1 MNILSTTKEA
11 AMLKVYIFLLIM
23 GIMGGVGYG
32 GYMYYIDTQE
42 RLGILR
48 ENNAKLV
55 VANDAKDATIK
66 QMLETQNKAAELNQ
80 ALTVRLQKSEEY
92 GDTLRS
98 KFAKINIL
106 RLALDEP
113 YILEGKI
120 NDAVIRLLDG
130 LRDDTDPNANRVSG
144 EDE

>member
-1 MNILSTTKEA
+1 
-11 AMLKVYIFLLIM
+11 MLKIYIFLLIVA
-23 GIMGGVGYG
+23 ILGGVGYG
-32 GYMYYIDTQE
+32 GYVNYIDTQE
-42 RLGILR
+42 RLGVLR

-66 QMLETQNKAAELNQ
+66 EMIDTQNKAAELNQ
-80 ALTVRLQKSEEY
+80 ALTKRLQKAEEY

-106 RLALDEP
+106 RSAIDEP
-113 YILEGKI
+113 YVLEGKI

-130 LRDDTDPNANRVSG
+130 LRDDTDPDADGVSG
-144 EDE
+144 QEE

>member
-1 MNILSTTKEA
+1 
-11 AMLKVYIFLLIM
+11 MLKVYIFLLIM
-23 GIMGGVGYG
+23 GIIGGVGYG

-48 ENNAKLV
+48 ENNAKLI

-80 ALTVRLQKSEEY
+80 ALTMRLQKAEEY
-92 GDTLRS
+92 SDTLRS

-106 RLALDEP
+106 RMAIDEP

-120 NDAVIRLLDG
+120 NNAVTRLLDG
-130 LRDDTDPNANRVSG
+130 LRDDTDTNADGVSG
-144 EDE
+144 QKE

>member
-1 MNILSTTKEA
+1 
-11 AMLKVYIFLLIM
+11 MLKVYIFLLIM
-23 GIMGGVGYG
+23 GIIGGVGYG

-42 RLGILR
+42 RLGVLR

-92 GDTLRS
+92 SDGLRS

-106 RLALDEP
+106 RMALDEP

-120 NDAVIRLLDG
+120 NNAVTRLLDG
-130 LRDDTDPNANRVSG
+130 LRDDTDTNADGVSG
-144 EDE
+144 SEE

>member
-1 MNILSTTKEA
+1 
-11 AMLKVYIFLLIM
+11 M
-23 GIMGGVGYG
+23 GIIGGVGYG

-42 RLGILR
+42 RLGVLR

-80 ALTVRLQKSEEY
+80 ALTVRLQQSEEY
-92 GDTLRS
+92 SDTLRS

-106 RLALDEP
+106 RMAIDEP

-120 NDAVIRLLDG
+120 NNAVTRLLDG
-130 LRDDTDPNANRVSG
+130 LRDDTDPDTNGMSG
-144 EDE
+144 QEE

>member
-1 MNILSTTKEA
+1 
-11 AMLKVYIFLLIM
+11 M
-23 GIMGGVGYG
+23 GILGSVGYG

-80 ALTVRLQKSEEY
+80 ALTMRLQKAEEY
-92 GDTLRS
+92 SDTLRS

-106 RLALDEP
+106 RMAIDEP

-120 NDAVIRLLDG
+120 NNAVTRLLDG
-130 LRDDTDPNANRVSG
+130 LRDDTDTNADGVSG
-144 EDE
+144 QEE

>member
-1 MNILSTTKEA
+1 
-11 AMLKVYIFLLIM
+11 MLKIYIFLLIM

-42 RLGILR
+42 RLGVLR

-80 ALTVRLQKSEEY
+80 ALTMRLQKSEEY
-92 GDTLRS
+92 SDGLRS

-106 RLALDEP
+106 RMALDEP

-120 NDAVIRLLDG
+120 NNAVTRLLDG
-130 LRDDTDPNANRVSG
+130 LRDDTDTNADGVSG
-144 EDE
+144 SEE

>member
-1 MNILSTTKEA
+1 
-11 AMLKVYIFLLIM
+11 M
-23 GIMGGVGYG
+23 GILGSVGYG

-80 ALTVRLQKSEEY
+80 ALTMRLQKAEEY
-92 GDTLRS
+92 SDTLRS

-106 RLALDEP
+106 RMAIDEP

-120 NDAVIRLLDG
+120 NNAVTRLLDG
-130 LRDDTDPNANRVSG
+130 LRDDTDLDADRVSG
-144 EDE
+144 SEE

>member
-1 MNILSTTKEA
+1 
-11 AMLKVYIFLLIM
+11 M
-23 GIMGGVGYG
+23 GILGGVGYG

-92 GDTLRS
+92 SDTLRS

-106 RLALDEP
+106 KLALEEP

-120 NDAVIRLLDG
+120 NNAVTRLLDG
-130 LRDDTDPNANRVSG
+130 LRDDTDPNANGVSG
-144 EDE
+144 SEE

>member
-1 MNILSTTKEA
+1 
-11 AMLKVYIFLLIM
+11 MLKIYIFLLIM
-23 GIMGGVGYG
+23 GILGSVGYG

-106 RLALDEP
+106 RMAIDEP

-120 NDAVIRLLDG
+120 NNAVTRLLDG
-130 LRDDTDPNANRVSG
+130 LRDDTDPDANRMSG
-144 EDE
+144 SEE

>member
-1 MNILSTTKEA
+1 
-11 AMLKVYIFLLIM
+11 MLKIYIFLLIM
-23 GIMGGVGYG
+23 GIMGGIGYG

-42 RLGILR
+42 RLAILHA
-48 ENNAKLV
+48 NNAKLI
-55 VANDAKDATIK
+55 VANDAANATIA
-66 QMLETQNKAAELNQ
+66 QMLATQNKAAELNQ
-80 ALTVRLQKSEEY
+80 ALTLRLQKSEEY

>member
-1 MNILSTTKEA
+1 
-11 AMLKVYIFLLIM
+11 MLKIYIFLLIM
-23 GIMGGVGYG
+23 GILGGVGYG

-92 GDTLRS
+92 SDTLRS

-106 RLALDEP
+106 RMAIDEP

-120 NDAVIRLLDG
+120 NNAVTRLLDG
-130 LRDDTDPNANRVSG
+130 LRDDTDPNADGVSG
-144 EDE
+144 SEE

>member
-1 MNILSTTKEA
+1 
-11 AMLKVYIFLLIM
+11 MLKIYIFLLIM
-23 GIMGGVGYG
+23 GILGGVGYG

-106 RLALDEP
+106 RMAIDEP

-120 NDAVIRLLDG
+120 NNAVTRLLDG
-130 LRDDTDPNANRVSG
+130 LRDDTDPDANGVSG
-144 EDE
+144 SEE

>member
-1 MNILSTTKEA
+1 
-11 AMLKVYIFLLIM
+11 MLKVYIFLLIM

-42 RLGILR
+42 RLGVLR

-106 RLALDEP
+106 RMAIDEP

-120 NDAVIRLLDG
+120 NNAVTRLLDG
-130 LRDDTDPNANRVSG
+130 LRDDTNPNANGVSG
-144 EDE
+144 QEE

>member
-1 MNILSTTKEA
+1 
-11 AMLKVYIFLLIM
+11 MLKIYIFLLIM

-42 RLGILR
+42 RLGVLR

-106 RLALDEP
+106 RMAIDEP

-120 NDAVIRLLDG
+120 NNAVTRLLDG
-130 LRDDTDPNANRVSG
+130 LRDDTDPDTNGMSG
-144 EDE
+144 SEE

>member
-1 MNILSTTKEA
+1 
-11 AMLKVYIFLLIM
+11 M

-42 RLGILR
+42 RLGVLR

-106 RLALDEP
+106 RMAIDEP

-120 NDAVIRLLDG
+120 NNAVTRLLDG
-130 LRDDTDPNANRVSG
+130 LRDDTDPNADGVSG
-144 EDE
+144 SEE

>member
-1 MNILSTTKEA
+1 
-11 AMLKVYIFLLIM
+11 MLKVYIFLLIM

-106 RLALDEP
+106 RMAIDEP

-120 NDAVIRLLDG
+120 NNAVTRLLDG
-130 LRDDTDPNANRVSG
+130 LRDDTDPDANGVSG
-144 EDE
+144 SEE

>member
-1 MNILSTTKEA
+1 
-11 AMLKVYIFLLIM
+11 MLKVYIFLLIM
-23 GIMGGVGYG
+23 GILGSVGYG

-80 ALTVRLQKSEEY
+80 ALTMRLQKSEEY
-92 GDTLRS
+92 SDTLRS

-106 RLALDEP
+106 RMAIDEP

-120 NDAVIRLLDG
+120 NNAVTRLLDG
-130 LRDDTDPNANRVSG
+130 LRDDTDTNVDGVSRS
-144 EDE
+144 EE

>member
-1 MNILSTTKEA
+1 
-11 AMLKVYIFLLIM
+11 MLKVYIFLLIV

-80 ALTVRLQKSEEY
+80 ALTMRLQKSEEY
-92 GDTLRS
+92 SDGLRS

-106 RLALDEP
+106 RMALDEP

-120 NDAVIRLLDG
+120 NNAVTRLLDG
-130 LRDDTDPNANRVSG
+130 LRDDTDPNADGVSG
-144 EDE
+144 SEE

>member
-1 MNILSTTKEA
+1 
-11 AMLKVYIFLLIM
+11 MLKVYIFLLIM
-23 GIMGGVGYG
+23 GILGSVGYG

-66 QMLETQNKAAELNQ
+66 QMLETQNKTAELNQ
-80 ALTVRLQKSEEY
+80 ALTMRLQKAEEY
-92 GDTLRS
+92 SDTLRS

-106 RLALDEP
+106 RMAIDEP

-120 NDAVIRLLDG
+120 NNAVTRLLDG
-130 LRDDTDPNANRVSG
+130 LRDDTDTNADGVSG
-144 EDE
+144 QKE

>member
-1 MNILSTTKEA
+1 
-11 AMLKVYIFLLIM
+11 MLKIYIFLLIM
-23 GIMGGVGYG
+23 GILGGVGYG

-106 RLALDEP
+106 RMAIDEP

-120 NDAVIRLLDG
+120 NNAVTRLLDG
-130 LRDDTDPNANRVSG
+130 LRDDTNTDADGVSG
-144 EDE
+144 SEE

>member
-1 MNILSTTKEA
+1 
-11 AMLKVYIFLLIM
+11 MLKIYIFLLIM
-23 GIMGGVGYG
+23 GILGGVGYG

-80 ALTVRLQKSEEY
+80 ALTMRLQKAEEY
-92 GDTLRS
+92 SDTLRS

-106 RLALDEP
+106 RMAIDEP

-120 NDAVIRLLDG
+120 NNAVTRLLDG
-130 LRDDTDPNANRVSG
+130 LRDDTDTNADGVSG
-144 EDE
+144 SEE

>member
-1 MNILSTTKEA
+1 
-11 AMLKVYIFLLIM
+11 MLKIYIFLLIM

-42 RLGILR
+42 RLGVLR

-92 GDTLRS
+92 SDGLRS

-106 RLALDEP
+106 RMALDEP

-120 NDAVIRLLDG
+120 NNAVTRLLDG
-130 LRDDTDPNANRVSG
+130 LRDDTDPDANRMSG
-144 EDE
+144 SEE

>member
-1 MNILSTTKEA
+1 
-11 AMLKVYIFLLIM
+11 MLKIYIFLLIM
-23 GIMGGVGYG
+23 GILGGVGYG

-92 GDTLRS
+92 SDTLRS

-106 RLALDEP
+106 KLALEEP

-120 NDAVIRLLDG
+120 NNAVTRLLDG
-130 LRDDTDPNANRVSG
+130 LRDDTDPNANGVSG
-144 EDE
+144 SEE

>member
-1 MNILSTTKEA
+1 MCIL
-11 AMLKVYIFLLIM
+11 
-23 GIMGGVGYG
+23 GGVGYG

-80 ALTVRLQKSEEY
+80 ALTMRLQKAEEY
-92 GDTLRS
+92 SDTLRS

-106 RLALDEP
+106 RMAIDEP

-120 NDAVIRLLDG
+120 NNAVTRLLDG
-130 LRDDTDPNANRVSG
+130 LRDDTDTNVDGVSG
-144 EDE
+144 QEE

>member
-1 MNILSTTKEA
+1 
-11 AMLKVYIFLLIM
+11 MLKVYIFLLIM

-42 RLGILR
+42 RLGVLR

-80 ALTVRLQKSEEY
+80 ALTMRLQKSEEY
-92 GDTLRS
+92 SDGLRS

-106 RLALDEP
+106 RMAIDEP

-120 NDAVIRLLDG
+120 NNAVTRLLDG
-130 LRDDTDPNANRVSG
+130 LRDDTDPNADGVSG
-144 EDE
+144 SEE

>member
-1 MNILSTTKEA
+1 
-11 AMLKVYIFLLIM
+11 MLKVYIFLLIM
-23 GIMGGVGYG
+23 GIIGGVGYG

-80 ALTVRLQKSEEY
+80 ALTMRLQKAEEY
-92 GDTLRS
+92 SDTLRS

-106 RLALDEP
+106 RSAIDEP
-113 YILEGKI
+113 YVLEGKI

-130 LRDDTDPNANRVSG
+130 LRDDTDPDADGVSG
-144 EDE
+144 QEE

>member
-1 MNILSTTKEA
+1 
-11 AMLKVYIFLLIM
+11 
-23 GIMGGVGYG
+23 
-32 GYMYYIDTQE
+32 MYYIDTQE

-106 RLALDEP
+106 RMAIDEP

-120 NDAVIRLLDG
+120 NNAVTRLLDG
-130 LRDDTDPNANRVSG
+130 LRDDTNTDADRVSG
-144 EDE
+144 SEE

>member
-1 MNILSTTKEA
+1 
-11 AMLKVYIFLLIM
+11 MLKIYIFLLIM
-23 GIMGGVGYG
+23 GILGGVGYG

-92 GDTLRS
+92 SDTLRS

-106 RLALDEP
+106 RMAIDEP

-120 NDAVIRLLDG
+120 NNAVTRLLDG
-130 LRDDTDPNANRVSG
+130 LRDDTDLDADRVSG
-144 EDE
+144 SEE

>member
-1 MNILSTTKEA
+1 
-11 AMLKVYIFLLIM
+11 M
-23 GIMGGVGYG
+23 GIMGGIGYG

-42 RLGILR
+42 RLSILHA
-48 ENNAKLV
+48 NNAKLT

-66 QMLETQNKAAELNQ
+66 EMLDTQNKAAELNNQ
-80 ALTVRLQKSEEY
+80 LTLRLQSAEKYS
-92 GDTLRS
+92 DTLRS

-106 RLALDEP
+106 RLALEEP
-113 YILEGKI
+113 YELEGKI
-120 NDAVIRLLDG
+120 NNAVIRLLDG

>member
-1 MNILSTTKEA
+1 
-11 AMLKVYIFLLIM
+11 MLKVYIFLLII

-42 RLGILR
+42 RLGVLR

-106 RLALDEP
+106 RMAIDEP

-120 NDAVIRLLDG
+120 NNAVTRLLDG
-130 LRDDTDPNANRVSG
+130 LRDDTDTNADGVSG
-144 EDE
+144 SEE

>member
-1 MNILSTTKEA
+1 
-11 AMLKVYIFLLIM
+11 MLKVYIFLLIM
-23 GIMGGVGYG
+23 GILGGVGYG

-106 RLALDEP
+106 RMAIDEP

-120 NDAVIRLLDG
+120 NNAVTRLLDG
-130 LRDDTDPNANRVSG
+130 LRDDTDPDANGVSG
-144 EDE
+144 SEE

>member
-1 MNILSTTKEA
+1 
-11 AMLKVYIFLLIM
+11 MLKVYIFLLIM

-106 RLALDEP
+106 RMAIDEP

-120 NDAVIRLLDG
+120 NNAVTRLLDG
-130 LRDDTDPNANRVSG
+130 LRDDTDPDANRVSG
-144 EDE
+144 SEE